1 MFGGRKAEE
10 RRRDEIR
17 LAQAAC
23 SNALEALRAGNVAKA
38 RAELA
43 AVPKKVDFADI
54 GWKVELTA
62 AVLDLAAGRRKPATT
77 RLTVICARLDETD
90 LSRDDKGYLRL
101 FALYRAIEASR
112 DGKAPQELRD
122 LVEDFRFDHTL
133 VSPELKV
140 GFPLK
145 KTEEAV
151 PAPPP
156 MARPANAG
164 ADDPFEQ

>member
-17 LAQAAC
+17 QAQAAC
-23 SNALEALRAGNVAKA
+23 DNALAALRAGNIAQA
-38 RAELA
+38 RDELG
-43 AVPKKVDFADI
+43 AVPRKIDFADI

-62 AVLDLAAGRRKPATT
+62 AMLDLAAGRRKPAVT
-77 RLTVICARLDETD
+77 RLTIICARLDETD

-101 FALYRAIEASR
+101 FALYRAIEASK

-122 LVEDFRFDHTL
+122 LVDDFRFDHTL
-133 VSPELKV
+133 VSPELKA

-145 KTEEAV
+145 KTEESVA
-151 PAPPP
+151 APPP
-156 MARPANAG
+156 MARPSNA
-164 ADDPFEQ
+164 AAKDPF

>member
-10 RRRDEIR
+10 RRREDIR
-17 LAQAAC
+17 VASAAC
-23 SNALEALRAGNVAKA
+23 DNALAALRADNLTKA

-43 AVPKKVDFADI
+43 VVPKRIDFADI
-54 GWKVELTA
+54 GWKVELVA
-62 AVLDLAAGRRKPATT
+62 AMLDLAASRRKQAVT
-77 RLTVICARLDETD
+77 RLTIICSRLDETD

-101 FALYRAIEASR
+101 FALYRAIEASK
-112 DGKAPQELRD
+112 DGKAPPELRE

-133 VSPELKV
+133 VSPGLKT

-145 KTEEAV
+145 KTEEAQ

-156 MARPANAG
+156 MARSDKA
-164 ADDPFEQ
+164 DPF

>member
-17 LAQAAC
+17 QTQAAC
-23 SNALEALRAGNVAKA
+23 DNALEALRAGNVAKA

-43 AVPKKVDFADI
+43 AVPKKADFADI
-54 GWKVELTA
+54 GWKAELATA
-62 AVLDLAAGRRKPATT
+62 MLDLATGRRKSAIM
-77 RLTVICARLDETD
+77 RLTVFCSRLDETD

-101 FALYRAIEASR
+101 FALYRAIEASK
-112 DGKAPQELRD
+112 DGKAPEELRG
-122 LVEDFRFDHTL
+122 LVDDFRFDHTL
-133 VSPELKV
+133 VSPELKT

-156 MARPANAG
+156 MARPSSAG
-164 ADDPFEQ
+164 AKDPF

>member
-17 LAQAAC
+17 VAGIAC
-23 SNALEALRAGNVAKA
+23 DNALAALRADNLAKA

-43 AVPKKVDFADI
+43 AVPKRIDFADI
-54 GWKVELTA
+54 GWKVELVA
-62 AVLDLAAGRRKPATT
+62 ALVDLMAGRRKQAVT
-77 RLTVICARLDETD
+77 RLTIVCSRLDETD

-112 DGKAPQELRD
+112 DRKAPQELRD
-122 LVEDFRFDHTL
+122 LVDDFRFDHTL
-133 VSPELKV
+133 VSPALKT

-145 KTEEAV
+145 KTEEAQ

-156 MARPANAG
+156 MARPDK
-164 ADDPFEQ
+164 ADLF

>member
-17 LAQAAC
+17 LARTAC
-23 SNALEALRAGNVAKA
+23 DNALAALRAGNIAKA
-38 RAELA
+38 RAELG
-43 AVPKKVDFADI
+43 AVPKKTDFADI

-62 AVLDLAAGRRKPATT
+62 SMLDLAAGRRKPAIT
-77 RLTVICARLDETD
+77 RLTIICSRLDETD
-90 LSRDDKGYLRL
+90 LSRDDKGYVRL
-101 FALYRAIEASR
+101 FALYRAIEAAK
-112 DGKAPQELRD
+112 DGKAPQEMRD
-122 LVEDFRFDHTL
+122 LVDDFRFDHTL

-151 PAPPP
+151 AAPPP
-156 MARPANAG
+156 MARPASAG
-164 ADDPFEQ
+164 ADDPFQR